1 VSERDRASVTTAGEP
16 AEGRDAASAA
26 TGAERASAAP
36 VAAPPEAR
44 AEEGATAA
52 APPGPSTEEGATP
65 TAAPPAPSATGVL
78 RLPLELVVFVVGSAS
93 LGAEIAAAR
102 LLAPYF
108 GASTI
113 VWANTIAT
121 VLVALA
127 VGYWIGGK
135 MADRRPDPR
144 GMSLVVV
151 CASVLLA
158 VVPFVGRP
166 FLSESVKALD
176 SISAGAFLGSLVGVL
191 VLVAV
196 PVLLLGAVAPYAV
209 RLKMATV
216 SQAGTVAGR
225 LYAISTAGS
234 LVGTFLS
241 ALLLIP
247 VVGTRRTF
255 LCFALALAIVGA
267 LGLGR
272 RWLLVPLAIAVLI
285 ALPTGTIKP
294 AEAGT
299 RVLHEAETPY
309 QYARVVQDPD
319 GTRRLELNEGVATHS
334 LMRPGTVLTGDYWD
348 EYLVLPFAGARP
360 APPRRIAIL
369 GNAAGTTAR
378 AYGRLFPATRV
389 DAVEIDGALTSIG
402 RRWFDL
408 RGPNL
413 HTYTA
418 DARPWLARQPDGR
431 YDAIFVD
438 AYRQPYIPFYLATRE
453 FFALVRSKL
462 APGGMVI
469 VNIGH
474 PEDSHDLE
482 RVLAATMRA
491 AFPVVDRDE
500 VEPTNTMGIGS
511 TAPVSAARL
520 RTAPVPAL
528 LRGIATRAAARLRPA
543 RRGGSVYTDDRAPVE
558 WLVDASIVHVAAN
571 GQR

>member
-1 VSERDRASVTTAGEP
+1 M
-16 AEGRDAASAA
+16 
-26 TGAERASAAP
+26 
-36 VAAPPEAR
+36 
-44 AEEGATAA
+44 
-52 APPGPSTEEGATP
+52 
-65 TAAPPAPSATGVL
+65 
-78 RLPLELVVFVVGSAS
+78 PLEVVVFVVGSAS
-93 LGAEIAAAR
+93 LGTEIAAAR

-135 MADRRPDPR
+135 MADRRPHPR
-144 GMSLVVV
+144 GLSLVVV

-196 PVLLLGAVAPYAV
+196 PVLLLGAVSPYAV
-209 RLKMATV
+209 RLKMGAV
-216 SQAGTVAGR
+216 DQAGHGRRAPVRDRHGRLARGHLPQRAAAHPGDRDPPHVPDLRARPRAGR
-225 LYAISTAGS
+225 RAG
-234 LVGTFLS
+234 
-241 ALLLIP
+241 P
-247 VVGTRRTF
+247 R
-255 LCFALALAIVGA
+255 
-267 LGLGR
+267 R
-272 RWLLVPLAIAVLI
+272 RWLVVPLILAVLI

-299 RVLHEAETPY
+299 RVLHEEETPY
-309 QYARVVQDPD
+309 QYARVVQDAD

-348 EYLVLPFAGARP
+348 EYLVLPFGGARP

-378 AYGRLFPATRV
+378 AYAHLFPQTRV
-389 DAVEIDGALTSIG
+389 DAVEIDGALTRIG

-418 DARPWLARQPDGR
+418 DARPWIARQPDGR

-453 FFALVRSKL
+453 FFATVRRKL
-462 APGGMVI
+462 APGRH
-469 VNIGH
+469 GH
-474 PEDSHDLE
+474 RQHRPPRAVARPREGAGRDDARRVPVRVPRRGRADEHDGHRLE
-482 RVLAATMRA
+482 RA
-491 AFPVVDRDE
+491 
-500 VEPTNTMGIGS
+500 G
-511 TAPVSAARL
+511 L
-520 RTAPVPAL
+520 RRP
-528 LRGIATRAAARLRPA
+528 PA
-543 RRGGSVYTDDRAPVE
+543 RRPGAERAARHRRRRRGAPAAGAARRRASTPTTARRWSGSWTRRSCRSPPTASARERRPLNRDGAAQDGAKAPQ
-558 WLVDASIVHVAAN
+558 SSTN
-571 GQR
+571 RSS